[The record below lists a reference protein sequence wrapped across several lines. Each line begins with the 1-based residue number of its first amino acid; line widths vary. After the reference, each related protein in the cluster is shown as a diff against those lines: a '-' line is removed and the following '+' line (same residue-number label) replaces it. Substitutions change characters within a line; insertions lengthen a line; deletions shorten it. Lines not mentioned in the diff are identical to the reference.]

1 MNQIIHPQHLS
12 TTLKCLKV
20 KLTGRAALLG
30 LFQGLKTLVGK
41 NVLEELKLIIEVT
54 GDCTVGEE
62 WRRLDEMLTP
72 SNFPRLRQVKISIK
86 VLHISKT
93 LKEELLEIPKI
104 YLRRLNAN
112 ASVTLLFSL
121 SEMVTR
127 QI

>member
-20 KLTGRAALLG
+20 KLTGTAALLG
-30 LFQGLKTLVGK
+30 LFQELKTLVGT
-41 NVLEELKLIIEVT
+41 NVLEELKLIFEVKE
-54 GDCTVGEE
+54 DCAVGEE

-93 LKEELLEIPKI
+93 LKEELLEIPKN
-104 YLRRLNAN
+104 YLRRLNAS

-121 SEMVTR
+121 SEMVQR